1 MPDSENE
8 TCTKLIADR
17 DSSCIHSPI
26 TLFLFESGPGLRAM
40 FDLENWNIVIMKTYI
55 AHRSISTENIW
66 SIMKCL
72 DSIAL
77 DPVLFLFS
85 TCSALLVESH
95 FFPHNHGCT
104 HFFNLFFI
112 VVNWFLSML
121 KTNSCFILFFRKKVG
136 RCRVKSLQGS
146 RWSTI
151 ASVGRERCHL
161 ISCYYIV
168 WSLWTSRMG
177 FYEQASWSGKN
188 FFFLVEKSH
197 SILLLLSLF
206 SFFFGLKS

>member
-1 MPDSENE
+1 MLGLY
-8 TCTKLIADR
+8 CFR
-17 DSSCIHSPI
+17 SCII
-26 TLFLFESGPGLRAM
+26 FIF
-40 FDLENWNIVIMKTYI
+40 Y
-55 AHRSISTENIW
+55 
-66 SIMKCL
+66 
-72 DSIAL
+72 
-77 DPVLFLFS
+77 LFS
-85 TCSALLVESH
+85 TFSRIAYL
-95 FFPHNHGCT
+95 FPHNHVCR
-104 HFFNLFFI
+104 HFLIYFPLPSNL
-112 VVNWFLSML
+112 FLSML
-121 KTNSCFILFFRKKVG
+121 KTSSCFILFFRKKVG

-161 ISCYYIV
+161 ISCYYTV